1 VLQAVTKRVVLYRQV
16 AEQLVNQIQSGVWS
30 VGDNLPSE
38 HQLATD
44 FKVSRQTVRQALQ
57 FLQENGYIY
66 RHQGAATKVI
76 STSQPRKFSQSFN
89 SLGEIL
95 NYPRNT
101 YRESHIEEYVECD
114 EDLQKI
120 LQAPIGSAWY
130 HIGAVRLEEETNIKL
145 AWTDIYI
152 LQKFAKLTQMKD
164 HSREMVYSQ
173 IEKHFGVS
181 IAHAD
186 VEISSSRLTKKHA
199 ELLGVQTG
207 SSSLVVLR
215 RYFDQEGN
223 PFEISMTHH
232 PENRYT
238 FKMNLRSS
246 HQIN

>member
-1 VLQAVTKRVVLYRQV
+1 MLQAVTKRVVLYRQV
-16 AEQLVNQIQSGVWS
+16 AEQLVEQIQSGVWP

-38 HQLATD
+38 NQLATN
-44 FKVSRQTVRQALQ
+44 FHVSRQTVRQALQ
-57 FLQENGYIY
+57 FLQENGYIH

-114 EDLQKI
+114 QDLQKI

-130 HIGAVRLEEETNIKL
+130 HIGAIRLEEETNIKL

-186 VEISSSRLTKKHA
+186 VEISSSRLAQKHA

-246 HQIN
+246 HQIY

>member
-1 VLQAVTKRVVLYRQV
+1 MLQSVAKRVVLYRQV
-16 AEQLVNQIQSGVWS
+16 ANQLVEQIQSGKWT
-30 VGDNLPSE
+30 VGSNMPSE
-38 HQLATD
+38 NQLATD
-44 FKVSRQTVRQALQ
+44 FNVSRQTVRQALQ
-57 FLQENGYIY
+57 YLQENGYIY
-66 RHQGAATKVI
+66 RHQGSATKVI

-101 YRESHIEEYVECD
+101 YRETHLEEYVECD
-114 EDLQKI
+114 TNLQKV
-120 LQAPIGSAWY
+120 LKAPLGSAWY
-130 HIGAVRLEEETNIKL
+130 HIGAVRLEEDTHTKL

-152 LQKFAKLTQMKD
+152 LQKFAKLTQMKE
-164 HSREMVYSQ
+164 HSREMVYTQ
-173 IEKHFGVS
+173 IEKYFGVS
-181 IAHAD
+181 IAHAE
-186 VEISSSRLTKKHA
+186 VEISASRLASHHA
-199 ELLGVQTG
+199 KLLGVKPG
-207 SSSLVVLR
+207 SSSLIVLR

>member
-1 VLQAVTKRVVLYRQV
+1 MLQEVSKRPVLYRQV
-16 AEQLVNQIQSGVWS
+16 AAQLVDRIQSGFWK

-38 HQLATD
+38 NLLSKE
-44 FKVSRQTVRQALQ
+44 FGVSRQTIRQALQ
-57 FLQENGYIY
+57 FLQENGYIH
-66 RHQGAATKVI
+66 RHQGSATKVI
-76 STSQPRKFSQSFN
+76 STSQPRVFSQSFN

-101 YRESHIEEYVECD
+101 YRQNHIEEYVECD
-114 EDLQKI
+114 EQLQKI

-152 LQKFAKLTQMKD
+152 LQKFAKLTQLKD
-164 HSREMVYSQ
+164 HAREMVYTQ

-181 IAHAD
+181 IAYAD
-186 VEISSSRLTKKHA
+186 VEISSSKLSRKHA
-199 ELLGVQTG
+199 KLLGVNADT
-207 SSSLVVLR
+207 SSLIVLR
-215 RYFDQEGN
+215 RYFDNEGN
-223 PFEISMTHH
+223 PFEISMTQH
-232 PENRYT
+232 PENLYT

>member
-1 VLQAVTKRVVLYRQV
+1 MLQAVTKRVVLYRQV
-16 AEQLVNQIQSGVWS
+16 AEQLVNQVQSGVWS

-38 HQLATD
+38 NQLATD
-44 FKVSRQTVRQALQ
+44 FEVSRQTVRQALQ

-101 YRESHIEEYVECD
+101 YRESHIEEYLECD
-114 EDLQKI
+114 QDLQKI

-199 ELLGVQTG
+199 ELLGAQTG
-207 SSSLVVLR
+207 SSSLIVLR

>member
-1 VLQAVTKRVVLYRQV
+1 MLQAVNKRVILYRQV
-16 AEQLVNQIQSGVWS
+16 AEQLVDQIQSGIWS

-38 HQLATD
+38 NQLAAD

-114 EDLQKI
+114 ENLQKI
-120 LQAPIGSAWY
+120 LRAPIGSAWY

-186 VEISSSRLTKKHA
+186 VEISSSRLAKKHA

>member
-1 VLQAVTKRVVLYRQV
+1 MLQEVSKRPVLYRQV
-16 AEQLVNQIQSGVWS
+16 ATQLVDRIQSGFWK

-38 HQLATD
+38 NLLSKE
-44 FKVSRQTVRQALQ
+44 FGVSRQTIRQALQ
-57 FLQENGYIY
+57 FLQESGYIH
-66 RHQGAATKVI
+66 RHQGSATKVI
-76 STSQPRKFSQSFN
+76 STSQPRVFSQSFN

-101 YRESHIEEYVECD
+101 YRQNHIEEYVECD
-114 EDLQKI
+114 EQLQKI

-152 LQKFAKLTQMKD
+152 LQKFAKLTQLKD
-164 HSREMVYSQ
+164 HAREMVYTQ

-181 IAHAD
+181 IAYAD
-186 VEISSSRLTKKHA
+186 VEISSSKLSRKHA
-199 ELLGVQTG
+199 KLLGVNADT
-207 SSSLVVLR
+207 SSLIVLR
-215 RYFDQEGN
+215 RYFDKEGN
-223 PFEISMTHH
+223 PFEISMTQH
-232 PENRYT
+232 PENLYT

>member
-1 VLQAVTKRVVLYRQV
+1 MLESVVKRSVLYRQV
-16 AEQLVNQIQSGVWS
+16 AEQLVDDIQSGTWI

-38 HQLATD
+38 TQLAIN
-44 FKVSRQTVRQALQ
+44 FQVSRQTIRQALQ
-57 FLQENGYIY
+57 CMQENGFIH
-66 RHQGAATKVI
+66 RQQGAATKVI

-101 YRESHIEEYVECD
+101 YRENHIEEYVECD
-114 EDLQKI
+114 SHLQKI
-120 LQAPIGSAWY
+120 LTAPLGSAWY
-130 HIGAVRLEEETNIKL
+130 HIGAVRLEQETNIKL

-152 LQKFAKLTQMKD
+152 LQKFAKLTQMKE
-164 HSREMVYSQ
+164 HSREMVYAQ

-186 VEISSSRLTKKHA
+186 VEISASQLSKKHA
-199 ELLGVQTG
+199 ELLGVPQGTP
-207 SSSLVVLR
+207 SLIVLR
-215 RYFDQEGN
+215 RYFDQAGN

-246 HQIN
+246 LH

>member
-1 VLQAVTKRVVLYRQV
+1 MLQEVSKRPVLYRQV
-16 AEQLVNQIQSGVWS
+16 ADQLVDKIQAGFWK
-30 VGDNLPSE
+30 VGENLPSE
-38 HQLATD
+38 NHLSQE

-66 RHQGAATKVI
+66 RHQGSATKVI

-101 YRESHIEEYVECD
+101 YRENHTEEYIECD
-114 EDLQKI
+114 EHLQKI
-120 LQAPIGSAWY
+120 LQAPLGSAWY

-152 LQKFAKLTQMKD
+152 LQKFAKLTQLKD
-164 HSREMVYSQ
+164 HATEMVYAQ

-181 IAHAD
+181 IAHAE
-186 VEISSSRLTKKHA
+186 VEISSSKLSQQHA
-199 ELLGVQTG
+199 KLLGVNPD
-207 SSSLVVLR
+207 SSSHIVLR
-215 RYFDQEGN
+215 RYFDKDGN

-232 PENRYT
+232 PENLYT